1 MDSAEAGS
9 VLQPLVL
16 WALAEGVVPP
26 LRKAQ
31 LTALQSQVLG
41 ITQSPERA
49 PEDFEPCAGPAQLWW
64 LQQCPEPAWSQRMH
78 LTTTSAFGH
87 PVPASHSVRHSHSS
101 AAQNPTCSTLQGHL

>member
-1 MDSAEAGS
+1 VDSAEAGS

-41 ITQSPERA
+41 ITQ
-49 PEDFEPCAGPAQLWW
+49 
-64 LQQCPEPAWSQRMH
+64 
-78 LTTTSAFGH
+78 
-87 PVPASHSVRHSHSS
+87 
-101 AAQNPTCSTLQGHL
+101 